1 MPLVSSMDHV
11 GPLTRCVRDAAVV
24 LQAIAG
30 HDPEDPHCV
39 DRPVPDFVT
48 QIERGIDGTRIG
60 VPRGFFFEGGDAE
73 VTEIV
78 SASLEVFEYLGARVE
93 EIALPDA
100 ERAYRAGD
108 VTFVEIVEANGSAM
122 RANPELFSAAFR
134 ERYDAVARSTA
145 DDYIAAQELRQAFRS
160 QVAAV
165 MTEYDVLAVPTSTV
179 AAAPIAT
186 QPAAHAVERR
196 KNASIF
202 NFTGQPAI
210 SVPCGLT
217 RAGLP
222 VGLMLAGRP
231 FEDATVLRFAAAFER
246 ATSWHEQHPR
256 IG

>member
-1 MPLVSSMDHV
+1 MSDLQDSLVELIRRTSAEIPDDV
-11 GPLTRCVRDAAVV
+11 QRAILAA
-24 LQAIAG
+24 LDQERQGTIA
-30 HDPEDPHCV
+30 ES
-39 DRPVPDFVT
+39 T
-48 QIERGIDGTRIG
+48 LKIID
-60 VPRGFFFEGGDAE
+60 
-73 VTEIV
+73 
-78 SASLEVFEYLGARVE
+78 
-93 EIALPDA
+93 
-100 ERAYRAGD
+100 
-108 VTFVEIVEANGSAM
+108 
-122 RANPELFSAAFR
+122 
-134 ERYDAVARSTA
+134 VARSTA